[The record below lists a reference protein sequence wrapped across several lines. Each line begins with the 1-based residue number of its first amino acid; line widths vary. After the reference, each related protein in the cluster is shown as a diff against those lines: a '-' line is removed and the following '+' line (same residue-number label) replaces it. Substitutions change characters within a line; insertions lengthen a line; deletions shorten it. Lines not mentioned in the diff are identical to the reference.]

1 MFSAAVERALRVALE
16 AHAGQLRKS
25 PEPVP
30 YATHCVHVALILA
43 RAGADEI
50 TLQAGLLHD
59 VLEDCEGWTRARL
72 ESEFG
77 AEVAGIVAEL
87 SEDKT
92 KSWEERKRHQVEVV
106 PALSP
111 RARLVKAADK
121 LHNLRTLAAD
131 LAAAPDPAA
140 IWKRFNGGRERTLA
154 RSAELVAALEPRVP
168 GELSRALREA
178 LRELETLAR
187 R

>member
-72 ESEFG
+72 ESELVPLLRRFG
-77 AEVAGIVAEL
+77 PAHDEVRDLMAQVAHIGNRLDFLERVWRRGWRREFEADILGL
-87 SEDKT
+87 SEK
-92 KSWEERKRHQVEVV
+92 
-106 PALSP
+106 
-111 RARLVKAADK
+111 
-121 LHNLRTLAAD
+121 
-131 LAAAPDPAA
+131 
-140 IWKRFNGGRERTLA
+140 
-154 RSAELVAALEPRVP
+154 
-168 GELSRALREA
+168 
-178 LRELETLAR
+178 
-187 R
+187 